1 MPDPF
6 DRAAERAPSPRPF
19 SLSAE
24 RGVGAGP
31 ADRPLELAETAAG
44 PMSRHAAEWG
54 LAALL
59 GGGFLMVTAAV
70 VLLFNL
76 TFWNA
81 GSNVV
86 STADMRLAFAG
97 GVIGVLA
104 LLGLCMASLTIG
116 ARALQSAMTRRQ
128 PAGLALAGTMIS
140 AGALVLW
147 IITGADLLMILLT
160 FVR

>member
-6 DRAAERAPSPRPF
+6 DRPAERTPSPRPF

-24 RGVGAGP
+24 RGVGVGP
-31 ADRPLELAETAAG
+31 ADRPFDVAEAASG
-44 PMSRHAAEWG
+44 PLSRHAVEWG

-81 GSNVV
+81 GSNVI

-116 ARALQSAMTRRQ
+116 ARAIQSALTRRQ
-128 PAGLALAGTMIS
+128 PAGLAVAGTMIS

-147 IITGADLLMILLT
+147 IITGADLLMILFT